1 VKPNSDV
8 GPFASAL
15 ARELAGPEPTLP
27 GQITIARER
36 RLEKS
41 GEAGRKTRGSV
52 SEGREAV
59 AATAGET

>member
-1 VKPNSDV
+1 VKPNSDL

-15 ARELAGPEPTLP
+15 ARELAAPELTLG

-36 RLEKS
+36 RLEKP

-59 AATAGET
+59 GPTAGET